1 MRTLVPPSISRC
13 SRGFT
18 LVELAVTLAIVG
30 LLAGAVALTLPDDA
44 SLFRKEAESF
54 AAQLAL
60 ARDESILGTR
70 EVQVIADA
78 GGYDVQRR
86 GFEDWQPLRAGPFRS
101 VAWREGTQPLFED
114 DRVRTTFRFDPTGGA
129 LPAELQL
136 AKGSVRLRV
145 RVDIAGRVSIDAP
158 G

>member
-1 MRTLVPPSISRC
+1 MRPAPTPSTARRT
-13 SRGFT
+13 RGFT

-44 SLFRKEAESF
+44 TAFRKEAEAF
-54 AAQLAL
+54 AARLAL

-78 GGYDVQRR
+78 GGYDFERR
-86 GFEDWQPLRAGPFRS
+86 GFEDWQPLRAGPLRA
-101 VAWREGTQPLFED
+101 VAWREGTQPMFAD
-114 DRVRTTFRFDPTGGA
+114 DRVRTTFSFDPTGSA

-136 AKGSVRLRV
+136 ANGTARLRV
-145 RVDIAGRVSIDAP
+145 RVDIAGKVSIDAP
-158 G
+158 D